1 MIYAYD
7 WRIGLNMAK
16 IERLNTRGSREAF
29 ARAQQALVEGVSSPS
44 RGPANFGEYPIFL
57 VQGEGAYVKDVD
69 GNQYVD
75 LMMAYG
81 ALLLGHSHP
90 AIVRAIRQAGGE
102 ATLFAAA
109 SPVETEVAQLI
120 RERVPQAQRV
130 RFANTGTEAT
140 MAVLRLARGLSGK
153 ERYIK
158 FEGHYH
164 GWYDDYLVSAHPH
177 PYTDLGLPSDPIAIE
192 ESSGI
197 PQDALRHAVLVPWND
212 LDRLEQALKIHQ
224 HELACVITEGV
235 MANMGVIPPQPGY
248 LAGVQNLCRQY
259 GVLFVL
265 DETVTGFRLAPGG
278 AAERYGLDPDLLT
291 YGKGLGAGL
300 PVAAIAGKAEYME
313 GLRWGGVLHYGTQ
326 NASHLGMSVAKANL
340 EALDHTVYT
349 HLESMGL
356 RLEQGLTTLLRAHDI
371 VGRVQRVGGMLQLF
385 FGTDAPVTDFR
396 DFCRLVDRQAFNH
409 FAIEMIHHGVY
420 LSPAAS
426 LHSVLSAQHGPAE
439 IDRVLEVADYVMA
452 VMKGRLS

>member
-1 MIYAYD
+1 
-7 WRIGLNMAK
+7 MANIK
-16 IERLNTRGSREAF
+16 RLNTDGSREAF
-29 ARAQQALVEGVSSPS
+29 VRAQKALVEGVSSPS
-44 RGPANFGEYPIFL
+44 RGPANFGDYPIFL

-69 GNQYVD
+69 GNRYVD

-90 AIVRAIRQAGGE
+90 TIVHAIQEAASQ

-109 SPVETEVAQLI
+109 SPIETDVAQLI
-120 RERVPQAQRV
+120 FQRVPQAQRV

-140 MAVLRLARGLSGK
+140 MAALRLARGLSGK
-153 ERYIK
+153 ERFIK

-177 PYTDLGLPSDPIAIE
+177 PYIDLGLPSHPVAIA
-192 ESSGI
+192 ESSGL

-212 LDRLEQALKIHQ
+212 LELLERALKAHQ

-235 MANMGVIPPQPGY
+235 MANMGVIPPNPGY
-248 LAGVQNLCRQY
+248 LESVQELCRQY

-300 PVAAIAGKAEYME
+300 PVAALAGKAEYME

-326 NASHLGMSVAKANL
+326 NASYLGLSVAKANL
-340 EALDHTVYT
+340 KALDHTVYAR
-349 HLESMGL
+349 LESMGL
-356 RLEQGLTTLLRAHDI
+356 RLQQGLTTLLKSHHI

-385 FGTDAPVTDFR
+385 FGTEAPITDFR
-396 DFCRLVDRQAFNH
+396 DFCRSVDRQAFNR
-409 FAIEMIHHGVY
+409 FAIEVIRHGVY
-420 LSPAAS
+420 LSPSAS
-426 LHSVLSAQHGPAE
+426 LHSVLSAQHGPNE
-439 IDRVLEVADYVMA
+439 IDRVLEVADYVMDL
-452 VMKGRLS
+452 MKGRLP